1 MIISDTEKF
10 VFIHNPK
17 VGGMTFRTALLQYD
31 TRDNYFFEW
40 KTITDTGKKLDMAH
54 ITPHQLRKFYPH
66 VFREVRDYFKFGFVR
81 NPYTRFLS
89 GVSQHLKLS
98 TPHIRAAM
106 LNDQDLFYRFS
117 SNFALT
123 ALKEEVIERD
133 HRMVHFRRQS
143 NFLFLDGAQW
153 STAWFRLETPQAI
166 EGTPVGTWL
175 GDAMQT
181 PLNRTQELAAT
192 GYQIDRLS
200 KDARLFLR
208 EFYKIDFENFGY
220 DTFD

>member
-1 MIISDTEKF
+1 MDFSLVETLI
-10 VFIHNPK
+10 
-17 VGGMTFRTALLQYD
+17 L
-31 TRDNYFFEW
+31 
-40 KTITDTGKKLDMAH
+40 
-54 ITPHQLRKFYPH
+54 
-66 VFREVRDYFKFGFVR
+66 
-81 NPYTRFLS
+81 
-89 GVSQHLKLS
+89 
-98 TPHIRAAM
+98 
-106 LNDQDLFYRFS
+106 DQDLFYRFS